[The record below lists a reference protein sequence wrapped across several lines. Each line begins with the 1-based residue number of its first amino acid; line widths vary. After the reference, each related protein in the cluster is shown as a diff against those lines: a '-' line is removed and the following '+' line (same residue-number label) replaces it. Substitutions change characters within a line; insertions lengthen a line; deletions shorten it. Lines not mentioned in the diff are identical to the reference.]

1 MKTQEEIKSLVD
13 AAKTLTKELVNA
25 TIYSDDRVLMAM
37 LLMPLLPALDDF
49 MDTLKAETQKMQT
62 SIEEKP
68 VEDPLDKIIRQIK
81 SDGTLS

>member
-25 TIYSDDRVLMAM
+25 TINPDDRMLMGI

-49 MDTLKAETQKMQT
+49 MDALKAETRAMET
-62 SIEEKP
+62 SVK
-68 VEDPLDKIIRQIK
+68 EDPLDKILRQIK
-81 SDGTLS
+81 SNETLS

>member
-1 MKTQEEIKSLVD
+1 MKTQEEIKSLID

-25 TIYSDDRVLMAM
+25 TINPDDRALMGI

-49 MDTLKAETQKMQT
+49 MDALKAETQAMEASVK
-62 SIEEKP
+62 
-68 VEDPLDKIIRQIK
+68 EDPLDKILRQIK

>member
-1 MKTQEEIKSLVD
+1 MKTQEEIRSLVD

-25 TIYSDDRVLMAM
+25 TINPDDRVLMGI

-49 MDTLKAETQKMQT
+49 MDALKAETQAMET
-62 SIEEKP
+62 SVK
-68 VEDPLDKIIRQIK
+68 EDPLDKILRQIK

>member
-1 MKTQEEIKSLVD
+1 MKTQEEIKSLID

-25 TIYSDDRVLMAM
+25 TINPDDRVFMGI

-49 MDTLKAETQKMQT
+49 MDALKAETQEMEASVK
-62 SIEEKP
+62 
-68 VEDPLDKIIRQIK
+68 EDPLDKILRQIK

>member
-25 TIYSDDRVLMAM
+25 TINSDDRVLMAI

-49 MDTLKAETQKMQT
+49 MDALKAETQKMET
-62 SIEEKP
+62 S
-68 VEDPLDKIIRQIK
+68 VREDPLDKILRQIE

>member
-25 TIYSDDRVLMAM
+25 TINPDDRMLIGI

-49 MDTLKAETQKMQT
+49 MDALKAETQEMKA
-62 SIEEKP
+62 SVK
-68 VEDPLDKIIRQIK
+68 EDPLDKILRQIK
-81 SDGTLS
+81 PDGTLS